1 MAWFRST
8 TIRGVTARNDSV
20 LDLLPMV
27 FAAPGE
33 ALTRAEE
40 LLGADPSP
48 LHASVAHQVIGIWQ
62 RDFGDTRRA
71 LAHLRRARDLAARAD
86 SAEREADVLATLGVA
101 LVHAGRT
108 RAGLE
113 AFERGVARGS
123 GHTRA
128 RVLFRRA
135 YVWWVLGR
143 HGEALEDVRRAIPVL
158 RQAEDVIWTARALT
172 LRATVHLA
180 LGSVERADADF
191 TAAEALWDTTGQEHD
206 KADAV
211 ESRGLAAFRSGDVPA
226 ALRLLDEAEERY
238 GKLGTP
244 TFMLTIRRCE
254 VLMAAG
260 LATEALAEADG
271 AVAALDGIGGQ
282 STRKAE
288 LLLVAARAAR
298 LAGEPQTA
306 LARAAVAVRL
316 FAGQRR
322 TWYETH
328 ARLVLIEARVATG
341 RGSGRL
347 VADAAAVAERLAA
360 FGAPA
365 APEASLLA
373 GRIALD
379 LGWTADAE
387 RHLAVAAR
395 SRHGGPPLARMTGW
409 AAQALRARAAGS
421 ARGVLE
427 ACRRG
432 LDVLD
437 DHRMTLG
444 ASELRARAT
453 AQGAELA
460 ALAQRAS
467 LVSGGPRRLLGWS
480 ERWRATVLSAP
491 PTQPPADP
499 VLLTA
504 MTAFRELAA
513 RAEEART
520 DGGRPAPALE
530 REQRRLER
538 EIRSRTLHMRGE
550 APGDGDRFDVGRLLR
565 RLGDEVRLVE
575 LAVLDGRV
583 HVLLCGQGRVRRFE
597 AGLLAEAE
605 VEAEHVQAGLRRLA
619 HPGAEARL
627 PLVEAAGARLQQLLL
642 GPAAAHLGSGPVV
655 VVPPGRLHRVPWA
668 LLPVLRDRVLSV
680 SPSASSWLRA
690 RDTAPPPGGRQVLVR
705 GPGLASGGAE
715 VPELS
720 ERYAGA
726 RPGSNGAGSPSPGPP
741 AGAHRPPPGGGRER
755 GGHAEPAGT
764 PSVPPRGERR
774 PGNNGEPA
782 GPRQGPP
789 PAAPDR
795 GGRGEPAG
803 PHRVPASDGPG
814 RGEHPRAAGTP
825 SVPSQAAPDR
835 GEHTPSTGTRR
846 VPSQGGPHR
855 GERGRPAGVLAVP
868 PRGGWERGGRGEP
881 TAADGGGGRA
891 SLVVDGVGAGI
902 DGEVVGRVA
911 GAARQARPGAPGA
924 GAAERGR
931 TVVLEGDD
939 ARVPGVLRELD
950 GAALAHIAAHGT
962 FRADS
967 PLFSSLRMADGPLIV
982 HDFERLD
989 RSPYRIILPCCDTA
1003 RFASVGADELL
1014 GLVTALL
1021 PLGTAGV
1028 VACTAPVNDAAVV
1041 PLMLALH
1048 KGLEAGLSLAEALRD
1063 ARAALPGDAVH
1074 QATGWAF
1081 TAFGAA

>member
-1 MAWFRST
+1 
-8 TIRGVTARNDSV
+8 
-20 LDLLPMV
+20 MV

-71 LAHLRRARDLAARAD
+71 LAHLRRARDLAARAE

-128 RVLFRRA
+128 RVLYRRA

-158 RQAEDVIWTARALT
+158 RQVDDVIWTARALT

-180 LGSVERADADF
+180 LGSVERAEADF

-226 ALRLLDEAEERY
+226 ALRLLDEAAERY
-238 GKLGTP
+238 AKLGTP

-260 LATEALAEADG
+260 LATEALAEADA

-298 LAGEPQTA
+298 LAGEPQTS

-328 ARLVLIEARVATG
+328 ARLVLLEARVATG

-491 PTQPPADP
+491 PTRPPADP

-513 RAEEART
+513 RAEEARS

-550 APGDGDRFDVGRLLR
+550 APDDGDRFDVRRLLR
-565 RLGDEVRLVE
+565 RLGDDVRLVE

-583 HVLLCGQGRVRRFE
+583 QVLLCGQGRVRRFE
-597 AGLLAEAE
+597 AGLLADAEA
-605 VEAEHVQAGLRRLA
+605 EAEHVQAGLRRLA

-627 PLVEAAGARLQQLLL
+627 PLVEAAGARLQHLLL

-668 LLPVLRDRVLSV
+668 LLPALRDRVLSV

-690 RDTAPPPGGRQVLVR
+690 RDTSPPPGGRQVLVR
-705 GPGLASGGAE
+705 GPGLATGGAE
-715 VPELS
+715 ITELVQ
-720 ERYAGA
+720 RYGA
-726 RPGSNGAGSPSPGPP
+726 LPGPGTGAVRGGAAGGGSRLGVGDGGVP
-741 AGAHRPPPGGGRER
+741 ASAVGEGSAFVAAGPVPGGG
-755 GGHAEPAGT
+755 
-764 PSVPPRGERR
+764 
-774 PGNNGEPA
+774 
-782 GPRQGPP
+782 
-789 PAAPDR
+789 
-795 GGRGEPAG
+795 
-803 PHRVPASDGPG
+803 
-814 RGEHPRAAGTP
+814 
-825 SVPSQAAPDR
+825 
-835 GEHTPSTGTRR
+835 
-846 VPSQGGPHR
+846 
-855 GERGRPAGVLAVP
+855 
-868 PRGGWERGGRGEP
+868 P
-881 TAADGGGGRA
+881 T
-891 SLVVDGVGAGI
+891 
-902 DGEVVGRVA
+902 
-911 GAARQARPGAPGA
+911 
-924 GAAERGR
+924 
-931 TVVLEGDD
+931 VLEEDA
-939 ARVPGVLRELD
+939 ARVPRVLRELD

-1028 VACTAPVNDAAVV
+1028 VACTAPVNDAAAV

-1048 KGLEAGLSLAEALRD
+1048 KGLDAGLSLAEALRD
-1063 ARAALPGDAVH
+1063 ARASLPDDAVH

>member
-1 MAWFRST
+1 
-8 TIRGVTARNDSV
+8 
-20 LDLLPMV
+20 MV

-33 ALTRAEE
+33 ALARAEE

-71 LAHLRRARDLAARAD
+71 LAHLRRARDLAARAE

-108 RAGLE
+108 RAGLA

-128 RVLFRRA
+128 RVLYRRA

-158 RQAEDVIWTARALT
+158 RQVDDVIWTARALT

-180 LGSVERADADF
+180 QGSVERANADF

-211 ESRGLAAFRSGDVPA
+211 ESRGLAAFRAGDVPA
-226 ALRLLDEAEERY
+226 ALRLLDEAAERY
-238 GKLGTP
+238 AKLGTP

-271 AVAALDGIGGQ
+271 AIAVLDGIGGQ

-298 LAGEPQTA
+298 LADEPRTA

-328 ARLVLIEARVATG
+328 ARLVLIEARAATG

-365 APEASLLA
+365 AAEASLLA

-421 ARGVLE
+421 PRGVLE

-491 PTQPPADP
+491 PTRPPADP

-513 RAEEART
+513 RAEETRS

-550 APGDGDRFDVGRLLR
+550 APGDGDRFDVARLLR

-605 VEAEHVQAGLRRLA
+605 AEAEHVQAGLRRLA

-627 PLVEAAGARLQQLLL
+627 PLVEAAGARLQHLLL

-668 LLPVLRDRVLSV
+668 LLPALRDRVLSV

-690 RDTAPPPGGRQVLVR
+690 GDTAPPPGGRQVLVR

-715 VPELS
+715 VSELS
-720 ERYAGA
+720 DRYTGRRTPGGAATGTPPPGTPAGTRHVPPHDEGERGERAG
-726 RPGSNGAGSPSPGPP
+726 P
-741 AGAHRPPPGGGRER
+741 AGAGGGATRVPPAAGAGGGESARREREVAGRTGGGR
-755 GGHAEPAGT
+755 
-764 PSVPPRGERR
+764 
-774 PGNNGEPA
+774 PGP
-782 GPRQGPP
+782 
-789 PAAPDR
+789 
-795 GGRGEPAG
+795 
-803 PHRVPASDGPG
+803 V
-814 RGEHPRAAGTP
+814 
-825 SVPSQAAPDR
+825 
-835 GEHTPSTGTRR
+835 
-846 VPSQGGPHR
+846 
-855 GERGRPAGVLAVP
+855 AV
-868 PRGGWERGGRGEP
+868 
-881 TAADGGGGRA
+881 AGGGA
-891 SLVVDGVGAGI
+891 
-902 DGEVVGRVA
+902 
-911 GAARQARPGAPGA
+911 AARGA
-924 GAAERGR
+924 

-939 ARVPGVLRELD
+939 ARVPRVLRELD

-1048 KGLEAGLSLAEALRD
+1048 KGLDAGLSLAEALRD

-1081 TAFGAA
+1081 SAFGAA

>member
-1 MAWFRST
+1 
-8 TIRGVTARNDSV
+8 
-20 LDLLPMV
+20 MV

-33 ALTRAEE
+33 ALARAEE

-71 LAHLRRARDLAARAD
+71 LAHLRRARDLAARAE

-108 RAGLE
+108 RAGLA

-128 RVLFRRA
+128 RVLYRRA

-158 RQAEDVIWTARALT
+158 RQVDDVIWTARALT

-180 LGSVERADADF
+180 QGSVERANADF

-211 ESRGLAAFRSGDVPA
+211 ESRGLAAFRAGDVPA
-226 ALRLLDEAEERY
+226 ALRLLDEAAERY
-238 GKLGTP
+238 AKLGTP

-271 AVAALDGIGGQ
+271 AIAVLDGIGGQ

-298 LAGEPQTA
+298 LADEPRTA

-328 ARLVLIEARVATG
+328 ARLVLIEARAATG

-421 ARGVLE
+421 PRGVLE

-491 PTQPPADP
+491 PTRPPADP

-513 RAEEART
+513 RAEETRS

-550 APGDGDRFDVGRLLR
+550 APGDGDRFDVARLLR

-605 VEAEHVQAGLRRLA
+605 AEAEHVQAGLRRLA

-627 PLVEAAGARLQQLLL
+627 PLVEAAGARLQHLLL

-668 LLPVLRDRVLSV
+668 LLPALRDRVLSV
-680 SPSASSWLRA
+680 SPSAGSWLRA
-690 RDTAPPPGGRQVLVR
+690 GDTAPPPGGRQVLVR

-715 VPELS
+715 VSELS
-720 ERYAGA
+720 DRYTG
-726 RPGSNGAGSPSPGPP
+726 RRTPGGAGTGT
-741 AGAHRPPPGGGRER
+741 PPPG
-755 GGHAEPAGT
+755 T
-764 PSVPPRGERR
+764 P
-774 PGNNGEPA
+774 
-782 GPRQGPP
+782 
-789 PAAPDR
+789 
-795 GGRGEPAG
+795 
-803 PHRVPASDGPG
+803 
-814 RGEHPRAAGTP
+814 
-825 SVPSQAAPDR
+825 
-835 GEHTPSTGTRR
+835 TGTR
-846 VPSQGGPHR
+846 H
-855 GERGRPAGVLAVP
+855 VP
-868 PRGGWERGGRGEP
+868 PHDEREREVAGR
-881 TAADGGGGRA
+881 TGGGRPGPVA
-891 SLVVDGVGAGI
+891 
-902 DGEVVGRVA
+902 VA
-911 GAARQARPGAPGA
+911 GGGAAARGA
-924 GAAERGR
+924 

-939 ARVPGVLRELD
+939 ARVPRVLRELD

-1048 KGLEAGLSLAEALRD
+1048 KGLDAGLSLAEALRD

-1081 TAFGAA
+1081 SAFGAA

>member
-1 MAWFRST
+1 M
-8 TIRGVTARNDSV
+8 TARNDSV

>member
-1 MAWFRST
+1 
-8 TIRGVTARNDSV
+8 
-20 LDLLPMV
+20 MV
-27 FAAPGE
+27 FAAPNE
-33 ALTRAEE
+33 ALARAEE
-40 LLGADPSP
+40 LLGADASP

-86 SAEREADVLATLGVA
+86 SADREADVLATLGVA
-101 LVHAGRT
+101 LVHCGRT
-108 RAGLE
+108 RDGLA
-113 AFERGVARGS
+113 AFERGVARGT

-128 RVLFRRA
+128 RVLYRRA

-158 RQAEDVIWTARALT
+158 RQADDVIWTARALT

-180 LGSVERADADF
+180 LGAVERADADF

-238 GKLGTP
+238 AKLDTP

-271 AVAALDGIGGQ
+271 ALAALDGIGGQ
-282 STRKAE
+282 STRRAE

-298 LAGEPQTA
+298 LADDPQTA
-306 LARAAVAVRL
+306 IARAAVAVRL

-328 ARLVLIEARVATG
+328 ARLVLIEARVAAG
-341 RGSGRL
+341 RGSGRM

-395 SRHGGPPLARMTGW
+395 SRHRGPPLARMTGW

-467 LVSGGPRRLLGWS
+467 LVSGGPRRLLVWS

-491 PTQPPADP
+491 PTRPPADP
-499 VLLTA
+499 ALLSG
-504 MTAFRELAA
+504 MTAFREIAA
-513 RAEEART
+513 RADEARL

-530 REQRRLER
+530 RERRRLER

-550 APGDGDRFDVGRLLR
+550 APGGGDRFDVGRLLR
-565 RLGDEVRLVE
+565 RLGDDVRLVE

-597 AGLLAEAE
+597 AGLLGEAE
-605 VEAEHVQAGLRRLA
+605 REAEHVQAGLRRLA

-627 PLVEAAGARLQQLLL
+627 PLVEAAGARLQELLL
-642 GPAAAHLGSGPVV
+642 GRAAAHLGSGPVV

-668 LLPVLRDRVLSV
+668 LLPALRERVLSV
-680 SPSASSWLRA
+680 SPSATSWLRA
-690 RDTAPPPGGRQVLVR
+690 RETAPPPGGRQVLVR

-715 VPELS
+715 VPELAD
-720 ERYAGA
+720 RYGVSRSAEGEGATPRTRTEPESGGGA
-726 RPGSNGAGSPSPGPP
+726 RAAYGQGAV
-741 AGAHRPPPGGGRER
+741 GRR
-755 GGHAEPAGT
+755 
-764 PSVPPRGERR
+764 
-774 PGNNGEPA
+774 A
-782 GPRQGPP
+782 GP
-789 PAAPDR
+789 
-795 GGRGEPAG
+795 
-803 PHRVPASDGPG
+803 
-814 RGEHPRAAGTP
+814 T
-825 SVPSQAAPDR
+825 
-835 GEHTPSTGTRR
+835 
-846 VPSQGGPHR
+846 
-855 GERGRPAGVLAVP
+855 
-868 PRGGWERGGRGEP
+868 
-881 TAADGGGGRA
+881 
-891 SLVVDGVGAGI
+891 
-902 DGEVVGRVA
+902 
-911 GAARQARPGAPGA
+911 
-924 GAAERGR
+924 
-931 TVVLEGDD
+931 VLEEDE
-939 ARVPGVLRELD
+939 ARVPRVLRELD

-989 RSPYRIILPCCDTA
+989 RSPYRIILSCCDTA

-1028 VACTAPVNDAAVV
+1028 VACSAPVNDAAVV

-1048 KGLEAGLSLAEALRD
+1048 KGLDAGLSLAEALRD
-1063 ARAALPGDAVH
+1063 ARTALPGDAVH

-1081 TAFGAA
+1081 SAFGAA

>member
-1 MAWFRST
+1 
-8 TIRGVTARNDSV
+8 VTAGSDSV
-20 LDLLPMV
+20 LELLPMV
-27 FAAPGE
+27 FAAPNE
-33 ALTRAEE
+33 ALARAREV
-40 LLGADPSP
+40 LDSDPSP
-48 LHASVAHQVIGIWQ
+48 WSASVAHQVIGIWQ
-62 RDFGDTRRA
+62 RDWGDLRIA
-71 LAHLRRARDLAARAD
+71 LHHLRRARDLAARAE
-86 SAEREADVLATLGVA
+86 SADREADVLAALGVA

-108 RAGLE
+108 RQGLE
-113 AFERGVARGS
+113 ALERGVAIGS

-135 YVWWVLGR
+135 YASWVLGQHR
-143 HGEALEDVRRAIPVL
+143 AALEDVRRSIPVL
-158 RQAEDVIWTARALT
+158 RQADDVIWTARALT

-180 LGSVERADADF
+180 LGAVERADADF

-211 ESRGLAAFRSGDVPA
+211 ESRGLAAFRSGDIPA
-226 ALRLLDEAEERY
+226 ALRLLDEAAERY
-238 GKLGTP
+238 AGLGTP

-260 LATEALAEADG
+260 LAPEALAEAD
-271 AVAALDGIGGQ
+271 AAIGVLDGIGGQ

-298 LAGEPQTA
+298 LAGDPHTA

-322 TWYETH
+322 TWWETH
-328 ARLVLIEARVATG
+328 ARLVVIEARLATG

-347 VADAAAVAERLAA
+347 VADAAAVADRLAS
-360 FGAPA
+360 FGSPA
-365 APEASLLA
+365 AAEASLLA
-373 GRIALD
+373 GRIALG

-395 SRHGGPPLARMTGW
+395 GRHSGPPLARMTGW

-421 ARGVLE
+421 GRGVLE

-460 ALAQRAS
+460 ALAQRTS
-467 LVSGGPRRLLGWS
+467 LDSGGPRRLLVWS

-491 PTQPPADP
+491 PTRPPADP
-499 VLLTA
+499 DLLSDL
-504 MTAFRELAA
+504 TAFREIAA
-513 RAEEART
+513 RAEAARME
-520 DGGRPAPALE
+520 GRPVVALE
-530 REQRRLER
+530 RDQRRLER
-538 EIRSRTLHMRGE
+538 EIRSRTLRIRGD
-550 APGDGDRFDVGRLLR
+550 APGDGNRFDPARLLE
-565 RLGDEVRLVE
+565 RLGDDDVRLVE

-605 VEAEHVQAGLRRLA
+605 TEAEHVQAGLRRLA
-619 HPGAEARL
+619 HPGAEARR
-627 PLVEAAGARLQQLLL
+627 PVMEAAGRRLEELLF
-642 GPAAAHLGSGPVV
+642 GPAADRLGGGPVV

-668 LLPVLRDRVLSV
+668 LLPSLRERVFSV

-690 RDTAPPPGGRQVLVR
+690 RETAPPPGGRQVLVR
-705 GPGLASGGAE
+705 GPGLATGGAE
-715 VPELS
+715 VPELAD
-720 ERYAGA
+720 RYD
-726 RPGSNGAGSPSPGPP
+726 GS
-741 AGAHRPPPGGGRER
+741 
-755 GGHAEPAGT
+755 T
-764 PSVPPRGERR
+764 
-774 PGNNGEPA
+774 
-782 GPRQGPP
+782 
-789 PAAPDR
+789 
-795 GGRGEPAG
+795 
-803 PHRVPASDGPG
+803 
-814 RGEHPRAAGTP
+814 
-825 SVPSQAAPDR
+825 
-835 GEHTPSTGTRR
+835 
-846 VPSQGGPHR
+846 
-855 GERGRPAGVLAVP
+855 
-868 PRGGWERGGRGEP
+868 
-881 TAADGGGGRA
+881 
-891 SLVVDGVGAGI
+891 
-902 DGEVVGRVA
+902 
-911 GAARQARPGAPGA
+911 
-924 GAAERGR
+924 
-931 TVVLEGDD
+931 VLEHDE
-939 ARVPGVLRELD
+939 ARVPRVLRELD
-950 GAALAHIAAHGT
+950 GSALAHIAAHGT

-967 PLFSSLRMADGPLIV
+967 PLFSALRMADGPLIV

-989 RSPYRIILPCCDTA
+989 RSPYRIILSCCDTA

-1028 VACTAPVNDAAVV
+1028 VACSAPVNDAAVV

-1048 KGLEAGLSLAEALRD
+1048 KGVSAGLSLAEALRD
-1063 ARAALPGDAVH
+1063 ARASLPDDATH

-1081 TAFGAA
+1081 SAFGAA

>member
-1 MAWFRST
+1 M
-8 TIRGVTARNDSV
+8 TARSDSV
-20 LDLLPMV
+20 LELLPLV
-27 FAAPGE
+27 FAAPNQ
-33 ALTRAEE
+33 ALARAEE
-40 LLGADPSP
+40 VLGTDPPP

-62 RDFGDTRRA
+62 RDWGDLKIA
-71 LAHLRRARDLAARAD
+71 LEHLRRARDLAARAE
-86 SAEREADVLATLGVA
+86 SADREADVLAALGVA

-108 RAGLE
+108 RQGLD
-113 AFERGVARGS
+113 ALERGVAIGT

-135 YVWWVLGR
+135 FASWVLGLHR
-143 HGEALEDVRRAIPVL
+143 EALDDVRRAIPVL
-158 RQAEDVIWTARALT
+158 RQADDVIWTARALT

-180 LGSVERADADF
+180 LGAVERADADF
-191 TAAEALWDTTGQEHD
+191 TAAEALWDTTGQDHD
-206 KADAV
+206 KADVV
-211 ESRGLAAFRSGDVPA
+211 ESRGLAAFRSGDVPV

-238 GKLGTP
+238 AKLGTP
-244 TFMLTIRRCE
+244 SFMLYIRRCE

-260 LATEALAEADG
+260 LAPEALAEAD
-271 AVAALDGIGGQ
+271 AAIGVLDRNGGQ

-288 LLLVAARAAR
+288 LLLAAARAAR
-298 LAGEPQTA
+298 LAGDPHTA
-306 LARAAVAVRL
+306 IARAALAVRL

-322 TWYETH
+322 PWWETH
-328 ARLVLIEARVATG
+328 ARLVLIEARVAAG

-347 VADAAAVAERLAA
+347 VADAAEVAEQLAA

-395 SRHGGPPLARMTGW
+395 SRRSGPPLARMTGW

-421 ARGVLE
+421 GRGVLE

-444 ASELRARAT
+444 AAELRARAT

-467 LVSGGPRRLLGWS
+467 LDSGPRRLLVWS
-480 ERWRATVLSAP
+480 ERWRATALSTP
-491 PTQPPADP
+491 PTRPPADP
-499 VLLTA
+499 TLLGDL
-504 MTAFRELAA
+504 TAFREIAA
-513 RAEEART
+513 RAEEARME
-520 DGGRPAPALE
+520 GRPVPALD

-538 EIRSRTLHMRGE
+538 EIRSRTLHIRGD
-550 APGDGDRFDVGRLLR
+550 APGYGSRFDPARLLE
-565 RLGDEVRLVE
+565 RLGDEVLLVE

-583 HVLLCGQGRVRRFE
+583 QVLLCGQGRVRRFE
-597 AGLLAEAE
+597 AGRLADAE
-605 VEAEHVQAGLRRLA
+605 TEAEHVQAGLRRLA

-627 PLVEAAGARLQQLLL
+627 PLVLEAGRRLQELLL

-668 LLPVLRDRVLSV
+668 LLPALRERVLSV
-680 SPSASSWLRA
+680 SPSASGWLRA
-690 RDTAPPPGGRQVLVR
+690 RDTEPPPGGRQVLVR
-705 GPGLASGGAE
+705 GPGLATEGAE
-715 VPELS
+715 VPELAG
-720 ERYAGA
+720 RYG
-726 RPGSNGAGSPSPGPP
+726 GS
-741 AGAHRPPPGGGRER
+741 
-755 GGHAEPAGT
+755 T
-764 PSVPPRGERR
+764 
-774 PGNNGEPA
+774 
-782 GPRQGPP
+782 
-789 PAAPDR
+789 
-795 GGRGEPAG
+795 
-803 PHRVPASDGPG
+803 
-814 RGEHPRAAGTP
+814 
-825 SVPSQAAPDR
+825 
-835 GEHTPSTGTRR
+835 
-846 VPSQGGPHR
+846 
-855 GERGRPAGVLAVP
+855 
-868 PRGGWERGGRGEP
+868 
-881 TAADGGGGRA
+881 
-891 SLVVDGVGAGI
+891 
-902 DGEVVGRVA
+902 
-911 GAARQARPGAPGA
+911 
-924 GAAERGR
+924 
-931 TVVLEGDD
+931 VLEDD
-939 ARVPGVLRELD
+939 EARVPRVLEELD

-967 PLFSSLRMADGPLIV
+967 PLFSALRMADGPLIV

-989 RSPYRIILPCCDTA
+989 RSPYRIILSCCDTA

-1048 KGLEAGLSLAEALRD
+1048 KGLDAGLSLAEALRD
-1063 ARAALPGDAVH
+1063 ARAALPEDATH

-1081 TAFGAA
+1081 SAFGAA

>member
-1 MAWFRST
+1 
-8 TIRGVTARNDSV
+8 
-20 LDLLPMV
+20 MV
-27 FAAPGE
+27 FAAPNE
-33 ALTRAEE
+33 ALARAEE

-71 LAHLRRARDLAARAD
+71 LAHLRRARELAARAD

-108 RAGLE
+108 REGLA
-113 AFERGVARGS
+113 AFERGVARGT

-128 RVLFRRA
+128 RVLYRRA

-143 HGEALEDVRRAIPVL
+143 HGEALEDVRRAVPVL
-158 RQAEDVIWTARALT
+158 RQADDVIWTARALT

-180 LGSVERADADF
+180 LGAVERADADF

-244 TFMLTIRRCE
+244 TFMLSVRRCE

-271 AVAALDGIGGQ
+271 AIAALDGIGGQ

-298 LAGEPQTA
+298 LAGDPQTS
-306 LARAAVAVRL
+306 LARAALAVRL

-322 TWYETH
+322 SWYETH
-328 ARLVLIEARVATG
+328 ARLVLLEARVATG
-341 RGSGRL
+341 RASGRM

-467 LVSGGPRRLLGWS
+467 LVSGGPRRLLVWS

-491 PTQPPADP
+491 PTRPPADP
-499 VLLTA
+499 VLLST

-550 APGDGDRFDVGRLLR
+550 GSGDGDRFDVGRLLD
-565 RLGDEVRLVE
+565 RLGDDLRLVE

-605 VEAEHVQAGLRRLA
+605 REAEHVQAGLRRLA
-619 HPGAEARL
+619 HPGGEARL
-627 PLVEAAGARLQQLLL
+627 PLVEATGARLQELLL
-642 GPAAAHLGSGPVV
+642 GPAAAHLGNGPVV

-668 LLPVLRDRVLSV
+668 LLPALRERVLSV

-690 RDTAPPPGGRQVLVR
+690 KETAPPPGGRQVLVR

-715 VPELS
+715 VPQLAD
-720 ERYAGA
+720 RH
-726 RPGSNGAGSPSPGPP
+726 P
-741 AGAHRPPPGGGRER
+741 AR
-755 GGHAEPAGT
+755 GGA
-764 PSVPPRGERR
+764 
-774 PGNNGEPA
+774 
-782 GPRQGPP
+782 
-789 PAAPDR
+789 
-795 GGRGEPAG
+795 
-803 PHRVPASDGPG
+803 VPASAPTERDG
-814 RGEHPRAAGTP
+814 EAAC
-825 SVPSQAAPDR
+825 
-835 GEHTPSTGTRR
+835 
-846 VPSQGGPHR
+846 
-855 GERGRPAGVLAVP
+855 
-868 PRGGWERGGRGEP
+868 
-881 TAADGGGGRA
+881 ADGDGGRA
-891 SLVVDGVGAGI
+891 SEPDDGYESRA
-902 DGEVVGRVA
+902 D
-911 GAARQARPGAPGA
+911 ARPI
-924 GAAERGR
+924 
-931 TVVLEGDD
+931 VLEGDE
-939 ARVPGVLRELD
+939 ARVPRVLRELD

-989 RSPYRIILPCCDTA
+989 RSPYRIILSCCDTA

-1028 VACTAPVNDAAVV
+1028 VACSAPVNDAAVV

-1048 KGLEAGLSLAEALRD
+1048 KGLDAGLSLAEALRD

-1081 TAFGAA
+1081 SAFGAA

>member
-1 MAWFRST
+1 
-8 TIRGVTARNDSV
+8 
-20 LDLLPMV
+20 MV
-27 FAAPGE
+27 FAAPNEAVERAGE
-33 ALTRAEE
+33 VLD
-40 LLGADPSP
+40 ADPSP

-62 RDFGDTRRA
+62 RDFGDLRRA

-108 RAGLE
+108 RDGLA
-113 AFERGVARGS
+113 AFERGVARGT

-143 HGEALEDVRRAIPVL
+143 HGEALEDVRRAVPVL
-158 RQAEDVIWTARALT
+158 RQADDVIWTARALT

-180 LGSVERADADF
+180 LGAVERAEADF
-191 TAAEALWDTTGQEHD
+191 AAAEALWDTTGQEHD

-238 GKLGTP
+238 AKLGTP

-254 VLMAAG
+254 VLLAAG
-260 LATEALAEADG
+260 LAREALAEADG

-298 LAGEPQTA
+298 LADDAQTA
-306 LARAAVAVRL
+306 IARAAVAVRL
-316 FAGQRR
+316 FAAQRR

-328 ARLVLIEARVATG
+328 ARLVLIEARVAAG
-341 RGSGRL
+341 RASGRL
-347 VADAAAVAERLAA
+347 VADAAEVAERLAA

-395 SRHGGPPLARMTGW
+395 SRRSGPPLARMTGW

-421 ARGVLE
+421 TRGVLE

-460 ALAQRAS
+460 AMAQRAS
-467 LVSGGPRRLLGWS
+467 LVSGGPRRLLVWS

-491 PTQPPADP
+491 PTRPPADP
-499 VLLTA
+499 ALLSG
-504 MTAFRELAA
+504 MTAFREIAA
-513 RAEEART
+513 RAEEARL
-520 DGGRPAPALE
+520 DGGRPVPALE

-550 APGDGDRFDVGRLLR
+550 ASGDGDLFDVDRLLR
-565 RLGDEVRLVE
+565 RLGDGVRLVE

-583 HVLLCGQGRVRRFE
+583 HVLLCGQGRVRRFA

-605 VEAEHVQAGLRRLA
+605 REAEHVQAGLRRLA

-627 PLVEAAGARLQQLLL
+627 PVVEASGVRLQELLL
-642 GPAAAHLGSGPVV
+642 GPAAAQLGTGPVV
-655 VVPPGRLHRVPWA
+655 IVPPGRLHRVPWA
-668 LLPVLRDRVLSV
+668 LLPALRERVLSV
-680 SPSASSWLRA
+680 SPSAGSWLRA
-690 RDTAPPPGGRQVLVR
+690 RETAPPPGGRRVLVR
-705 GPGLASGGAE
+705 GPGLATGGAE
-715 VPELS
+715 VTHL
-720 ERYAGA
+720 AG
-726 RPGSNGAGSPSPGPP
+726 RPTDS
-741 AGAHRPPPGGGRER
+741 
-755 GGHAEPAGT
+755 
-764 PSVPPRGERR
+764 
-774 PGNNGEPA
+774 
-782 GPRQGPP
+782 
-789 PAAPDR
+789 APDAP
-795 GGRGEPAG
+795 GGRGGPATG
-803 PHRVPASDGPG
+803 AVRDVRSDQVAQVAPDAGRPGAGHENG
-814 RGEHPRAAGTP
+814 RGARD
-825 SVPSQAAPDR
+825 V
-835 GEHTPSTGTRR
+835 
-846 VPSQGGPHR
+846 
-855 GERGRPAGVLAVP
+855 
-868 PRGGWERGGRGEP
+868 PRGPVVAPSDSGSGPVAG
-881 TAADGGGGRA
+881 AGGGGRR
-891 SLVVDGVGAGI
+891 GV
-902 DGEVVGRVA
+902 
-911 GAARQARPGAPGA
+911 P
-924 GAAERGR
+924 
-931 TVVLEGDD
+931 VLLEEDE
-939 ARVPGVLRELD
+939 ARVPRVLRELD

-982 HDFERLD
+982 HDLERLD
-989 RSPYRIILPCCDTA
+989 RSPYRIILSCCDTA

-1028 VACTAPVNDAAVV
+1028 VACSAPVNDAAVV

-1048 KGLEAGLSLAEALRD
+1048 KGLDAGLSLAEALRD

-1081 TAFGAA
+1081 SAFGAA

>member
-1 MAWFRST
+1 
-8 TIRGVTARNDSV
+8 
-20 LDLLPMV
+20 MV

-33 ALTRAEE
+33 ALARAQEV
-40 LLGADPSP
+40 LDADPAP

-62 RDFGDTRRA
+62 RDFGDLRLA
-71 LAHLRRARDLAARAD
+71 LTHLRRARDLAARAE
-86 SAEREADVLATLGVA
+86 SADREADVLATLGVA

-108 RAGLE
+108 RQGLA
-113 AFERGVARGS
+113 AFERGVARGG

-135 YVWWVLGR
+135 YVWWVLGHHR
-143 HGEALEDVRRAIPVL
+143 EALEDVRRAIPVL
-158 RQAEDVIWTARALT
+158 RQADDVIWTARALT

-180 LGSVERADADF
+180 LGAVERAEADF
-191 TAAEALWDTTGQEHD
+191 AAAEALWDTTGQEHD

-211 ESRGLAAFRSGDVPA
+211 ESRGLAAFRSGDIPA
-226 ALRLLDEAEERY
+226 ALKLLDEAEARY
-238 GKLGTP
+238 AELGTP
-244 TFMLTIRRCE
+244 TFMLNIRRCE

-260 LATEALAEADG
+260 LAPEALAEADT
-271 AVAALDGIGGQ
+271 AIKVLDGIGGQ

-288 LLLVAARAAR
+288 LLLAAARAAR
-298 LAGEPQTA
+298 PAGDPHTA
-306 LARAAVAVRL
+306 IARAALAVRL

-322 TWYETH
+322 TWWETH
-328 ARLVLIEARVATG
+328 ARLVLIEARHAAG
-341 RGSGRL
+341 RASGRL
-347 VADAAAVAERLAA
+347 VADAAAVAEKLAS

-373 GRIALD
+373 GRIALG

-395 SRHGGPPLARMTGW
+395 SRRGGPPLARMTGW
-409 AAQALRARAAGS
+409 AAQALRAQAAGS
-421 ARGVLE
+421 TRGVLE

-437 DHRMTLG
+437 DHRVTLG

-453 AQGAELA
+453 EQGAELA

-467 LVSGGPRRLLGWS
+467 LASGGPRRLLGWS

-491 PTQPPADP
+491 PTRPPADP
-499 VLLTA
+499 ALLSGL
-504 MTAFRELAA
+504 TAFREIAA
-513 RAEEART
+513 RAEAARME
-520 DGGRPAPALE
+520 GRPVPALE

-538 EIRSRTLHMRGE
+538 EIRSRTLHMRGD
-550 APGDGDRFDVGRLLR
+550 APGGGGGFDVGRLLE

-583 HVLLCGQGRVRRFE
+583 QVLLCGQGRVRRFE

-605 VEAEHVQAGLRRLA
+605 TEAEHVQAGLRRLA

-627 PLVEAAGARLQQLLL
+627 PLVEAAGRRLEELLL
-642 GPAAAHLGSGPVV
+642 GPAAARLGGGPVV

-668 LLPVLRDRVLSV
+668 LLPSLRERVLSV

-690 RDTAPPPGGRQVLVR
+690 RETAPPPDGRHVLVR
-705 GPGLASGGAE
+705 GPGLATGGAE
-715 VPELS
+715 VPELAD
-720 ERYAGA
+720 RYGCA
-726 RPGSNGAGSPSPGPP
+726 
-741 AGAHRPPPGGGRER
+741 
-755 GGHAEPAGT
+755 T
-764 PSVPPRGERR
+764 
-774 PGNNGEPA
+774 
-782 GPRQGPP
+782 
-789 PAAPDR
+789 
-795 GGRGEPAG
+795 
-803 PHRVPASDGPG
+803 
-814 RGEHPRAAGTP
+814 
-825 SVPSQAAPDR
+825 
-835 GEHTPSTGTRR
+835 
-846 VPSQGGPHR
+846 
-855 GERGRPAGVLAVP
+855 
-868 PRGGWERGGRGEP
+868 
-881 TAADGGGGRA
+881 
-891 SLVVDGVGAGI
+891 
-902 DGEVVGRVA
+902 
-911 GAARQARPGAPGA
+911 
-924 GAAERGR
+924 
-931 TVVLEGDD
+931 VLEHDE
-939 ARVPGVLRELD
+939 ARVPRVLEELD

-967 PLFSSLRMADGPLIV
+967 PLFSSLRMADGPIVV

-989 RSPYRIILPCCDTA
+989 RSPYRIILSCCDTA

-1028 VACTAPVNDAAVV
+1028 VACSAPVNDAAVV

-1048 KGLEAGLSLAEALRD
+1048 KGLSAGLSLAEALRD
-1063 ARAALPGDAVH
+1063 ARAALPGDALH

-1081 TAFGAA
+1081 SAFGAA

>member
-1 MAWFRST
+1 
-8 TIRGVTARNDSV
+8 
-20 LDLLPMV
+20 MV
-27 FAAPGE
+27 FAAPNE
-33 ALTRAEE
+33 ALERAEG
-40 LLGADPSP
+40 LLDADPPP

-62 RDFGDTRRA
+62 RDFGDMRLA
-71 LAHLRRARDLAARAD
+71 LTHLRRARDLAARAE
-86 SAEREADVLATLGVA
+86 SADREADVLSTLGVA

-108 RAGLE
+108 RQGLA
-113 AFERGVARGS
+113 AFERGVGRGS
-123 GHTRA
+123 AHTRA
-128 RVLFRRA
+128 RVLYKRA
-135 YVWWVLGR
+135 YAWWVLGHHR
-143 HGEALEDVRRAIPVL
+143 EALEDVRRAIPVL
-158 RQAEDVIWTARALT
+158 RQADDVIWTARALT

-180 LGSVERADADF
+180 LGAVERADADF

-238 GKLGTP
+238 AKLGTP

-260 LATEALAEADG
+260 LAPEALAEADAAI
-271 AVAALDGIGGQ
+271 AVLDGIGGQ

-298 LAGEPQTA
+298 LAGDPQTA
-306 LARAAVAVRL
+306 IARAAVAVRL

-322 TWYETH
+322 TWWETH
-328 ARLVLIEARVATG
+328 ARLVLTEARLAAG

-347 VADAAAVAERLAA
+347 VADAAAVAEKLAS

-373 GRIALD
+373 GRIALG

-395 SRHGGPPLARMTGW
+395 SRHSGPPLARMTGW

-421 ARGVLE
+421 TRGVLE

-453 AQGAELA
+453 EQGAELA

-467 LVSGGPRRLLGWS
+467 LVSGGPRRLLVWS
-480 ERWRATVLSAP
+480 ERWRATVLTAP
-491 PTQPPADP
+491 PTRPPADP
-499 VLLTA
+499 ALLSG
-504 MTAFRELAA
+504 MTAYREIAA
-513 RAEEART
+513 RAEEARME
-520 DGGRPAPALE
+520 GRPVPALE

-538 EIRSRTLHMRGE
+538 EIRSRTLHIRGD
-550 APGDGDRFDVGRLLR
+550 ATGGGDRFDPGRLLE
-565 RLGDEVRLVE
+565 RLGDGVRLVE

-583 HVLLCGQGRVRRFE
+583 QVLLCGQGRVRRFE
-597 AGLLAEAE
+597 AGPL
-605 VEAEHVQAGLRRLA
+605 VEAEREAEYVQAGLRRLA

-627 PLVEAAGARLQQLLL
+627 PVVEAAGRRLEELLL

-655 VVPPGRLHRVPWA
+655 VVPPGRLHGVPWA
-668 LLPVLRDRVLSV
+668 LLPSLRERVVSV

-690 RDTAPPPGGRQVLVR
+690 RETAPPPDHRQVLVR
-705 GPGLASGGAE
+705 GPGLATGGAE
-715 VPELS
+715 VPELAD
-720 ERYAGA
+720 RYGM
-726 RPGSNGAGSPSPGPP
+726 
-741 AGAHRPPPGGGRER
+741 
-755 GGHAEPAGT
+755 
-764 PSVPPRGERR
+764 
-774 PGNNGEPA
+774 
-782 GPRQGPP
+782 
-789 PAAPDR
+789 
-795 GGRGEPAG
+795 
-803 PHRVPASDGPG
+803 
-814 RGEHPRAAGTP
+814 
-825 SVPSQAAPDR
+825 
-835 GEHTPSTGTRR
+835 
-846 VPSQGGPHR
+846 
-855 GERGRPAGVLAVP
+855 
-868 PRGGWERGGRGEP
+868 P
-881 TAADGGGGRA
+881 T
-891 SLVVDGVGAGI
+891 
-902 DGEVVGRVA
+902 
-911 GAARQARPGAPGA
+911 
-924 GAAERGR
+924 
-931 TVVLEGDD
+931 VLEGAQ
-939 ARVPGVLRELD
+939 ARVPRVLEELD
-950 GAALAHIAAHGT
+950 GAALAHIAAHGA

-989 RSPYRIILPCCDTA
+989 RSPYRIILSCCDTA

-1028 VACTAPVNDAAVV
+1028 VACSAPVNDAAVV

-1048 KGLEAGLSLAEALRD
+1048 KGLSVGLSLAEALRD

-1081 TAFGAA
+1081 SAFGAA